1 MPIEI
6 KWTEGYEGKIK
17 YMYGKDL
24 FSGNEKANRVFLD
37 DIFQDL
43 HSVKPE

>member
-1 MPIEI
+1 MSIVI
-6 KWTEGYEGKIK
+6 KRTEGYEGKIK

-24 FSGNEKANRVFLD
+24 FSGYEKANHMFLD
-37 DIFQDL
+37 GIFQDL